1 MRTEREILALKKEV
15 TDLRDKIIQAKATYN
30 EVIKN
35 IENYEN
41 ELRELG
47 IDPEKTDDAIQEM
60 ENKIEE
66 LYQNAKS
73 KLDEWTNNQG

>member
-30 EVIKN
+30 EVVKN

-41 ELRELG
+41 ELKELG
-47 IDPEKTDDAIQEM
+47 VNPNNVDEAIQDM
-60 ENKIEE
+60 ESKIEE
-66 LYQNAKS
+66 LYQKAKS
-73 KLDEWTNNQG
+73 KLDEWNNV